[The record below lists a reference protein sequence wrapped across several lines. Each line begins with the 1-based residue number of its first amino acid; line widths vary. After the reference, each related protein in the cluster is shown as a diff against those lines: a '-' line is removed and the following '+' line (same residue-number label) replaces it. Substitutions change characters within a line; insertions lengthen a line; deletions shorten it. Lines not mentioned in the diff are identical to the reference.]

1 MDSAAAARDIEAKIR
16 DLVAFITGD
25 ETMAVETGSP
35 LVGEGALVDSQGL
48 LEIMLALE
56 EFAQE
61 RFGRSFDWMNDA
73 AFSSSRSPFRT
84 VGTLAAYMAGQMAEG
99 A

>member
-1 MDSAAAARDIEAKIR
+1 MDNAAAARDIEAKIR
-16 DLVAFITGD
+16 DLVIFITGED
-25 ETMAVETGSP
+25 GLAVETGSP
-35 LVGEGALVDSQGL
+35 LIGEGALVDSQGL

-56 EFAQE
+56 EFAGE
-61 RFGRSFDWMNDA
+61 RFGKAFDWMNDA
-73 AFSSSRSPFRT
+73 AFSSARSPFRT